1 MPERWTRRE
10 LLLSGAAGALLVPAA
25 ATAAGSTVAA
35 ATASEADRLERLIRV
50 ELLVLFCYQHVL
62 DTSILGTGARRAL
75 AVVPGHE
82 QSHIQA
88 LERQLADRGGVAPPP
103 PSGVAEADRYLAK
116 RKVGGR
122 LGQLQSPADALEL
135 LLAVERVAVGAYFV
149 ALLWLEEPALI
160 VLAGQIMANDAQH
173 EALVGLQL
181 PKSSPQAA
189 VPYALVQGVQ

>member
-1 MPERWTRRE
+1 
-10 LLLSGAAGALLVPAA
+10 LLVPAGAAGALLAPAA
-25 ATAAGSTVAA
+25 AAAAGSTVSPAA
-35 ATASEADRLERLIRV
+35 SDADRLERLIRI

-62 DTSILGTGARRAL
+62 ATSMLHPGARRAL

-82 QSHIQA
+82 QAHIQA

-103 PSGVAEADRYLAK
+103 PSGVAEADRYLAN

-122 LGQLQSPADALEL
+122 LGQLKGPADALEL

-173 EALVGLQL
+173 EALVTLQL

-189 VPYALVQGVQ
+189 VPYGLVQGVQ